1 MKMKWIY
8 NWFIHTDYHSGE
20 MIRYVLR
27 VYGFDWLERI
37 WIKHMR
43 RKLDADYRRK
53 NG

>member
-20 MIRYVLR
+20 MIRFWFR
-27 VYGFDWLERI
+27 VNRMNTLEKF

-43 RKLDADYRRK
+43 RKLHAKYKRNR
-53 NG
+53 

>member
-1 MKMKWIY
+1 MKWIY
-8 NWFIHTDYHSGE
+8 NWFIHTDYYSGE
-20 MIRYVLR
+20 MIRYWFR
-27 VYGFDWLERI
+27 VSKLEKLENI